1 MNNPMGGH
9 APQAQRPHETS
20 STQIAAG
27 RGNALRL
34 NWSTVKGSATRE
46 AHLHTYRLSLHPQ
59 RLRKTQWRVHLA
71 DDWSNDQARGA
82 ADTTAEAKHAAE
94 QALARLLGWEQL

>member
-1 MNNPMGGH
+1 M
-9 APQAQRPHETS
+9 S
-20 STQIAAG
+20 G

-34 NWSTVKGSATRE
+34 NWSTVKGSAVWE
-46 AHLHTYRLSLHPQ
+46 ARLHTFRLSIHPQ

-71 DDWSNDQARGA
+71 DDWSNDRARG
-82 ADTTAEAKHAAE
+82 TAENTLEAKHAAE